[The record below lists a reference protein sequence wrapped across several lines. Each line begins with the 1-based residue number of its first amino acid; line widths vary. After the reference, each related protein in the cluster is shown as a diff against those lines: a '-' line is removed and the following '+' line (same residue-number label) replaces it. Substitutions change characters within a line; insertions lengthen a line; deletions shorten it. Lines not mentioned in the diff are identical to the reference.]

1 MMAKDPNERPE
12 AKDILNN
19 KFFEMLKY

>member
-1 MMAKDPNERPE
+1 MAKDPNERPE

-19 KFFEMLKY
+19 KLFEMLKC